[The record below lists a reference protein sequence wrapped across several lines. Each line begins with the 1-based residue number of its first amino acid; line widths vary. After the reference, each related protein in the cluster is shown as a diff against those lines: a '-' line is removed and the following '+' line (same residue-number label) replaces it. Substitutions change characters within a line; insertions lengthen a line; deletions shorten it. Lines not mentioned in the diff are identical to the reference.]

1 MMQFRR
7 TPFWLFFG
15 LLISL
20 VNAPRVG
27 AQEDAGDP
35 PAAEKK
41 EQKPVEN
48 PLKNALKRLLGGG
61 KDDGPAGVELP
72 KIEEGEPRAPSDP
85 RIPSIREHE
94 MVLENARARA
104 EMGQWPE
111 AIQIYQNLLD
121 APVDSVMRGDDGQ
134 YRSLR
139 WDVQER
145 IGSMPPGARETY
157 ERTYGGLAKK
167 MLDDAFDASDMAV
180 IREVAER
187 FFHTK
192 AGQAAANRIAS
203 LHVDRGEFAIA
214 AQWYRRLAESGSEL
228 SQDPVWRFKAAAVF
242 EKGGVKS
249 PETEPFGQMP
259 EADVKVLER
268 RLPGKSLVEVREAWK
283 SLTTFFNPPLD
294 DWLHPGGAKNRSGH
308 ASGGHPLLISAWQK
322 TTTEHSDV
330 RDQVRSLQDDLE
342 VSRTPAIPAMQ
353 PISVGS
359 QVIFRTFDGLC
370 VVDSET
376 GYVQWESRETV
387 PPSRL
392 MTSGSKSSVHQQNFV
407 IRGNVVTPYQGTQTE
422 NHPLANFL
430 FRNGVH
436 GTMTSDGSDVY
447 VIEQNAVLSNLL
459 GSSYYTNN
467 SLEDNDPYR
476 RDWGS
481 NRLTAYDLK
490 TGQQKWNVG
499 GERLSGRLD
508 SALAGTFFLGP
519 PLADGGELF
528 VMGEQ
533 DNAIRLYCLASG
545 SGDVKWSCL
554 LAYTDLP
561 INQDAMRRWWP
572 AQVALSDGVLVC
584 PTSVGLLVGVDRA
597 AAEVVWISSYKDSE
611 TNENKRQFRGGGYA
625 PVSPGS
631 LNDRWFPTPP
641 QVVGQAIVMAPAES
655 RMLAGFRLGDGEEL
669 WRIHDVE
676 GGLYVAGAYEGQM
689 LLVGRRELTA
699 VEAATGNRLWSREYG
714 DFDAVARSEGWLPSG
729 RGIMLEG
736 QLLLPMAGRE
746 IWYFDLEKNEFVGRA
761 AIEEEEFRLGNLIMS
776 QGRLISASAGEV
788 AMFEPKADVEADV
801 KQRLAADP
809 SDFRALTR
817 QAQILLLE
825 KRFVD
830 ALTALRQIDEAALS
844 GPEEG
849 TYQRQMRQTLF
860 QVVEAKETPSDAEL
874 EELKQYV
881 VSRDDQERYLR
892 LRARAASVARRYTE
906 ALETYGEL
914 SRLGGR
920 KLVQDT
926 TQPALEVREDVWLSA
941 RLRELWE
948 KSTGEVSSRI
958 TAAVMDAGQRAMAS
972 GEIEAMRNVIA
983 IYGFHPALEE
993 LYLML
998 AERAAE
1004 EQDYA
1009 LAEYALDTLAA
1020 REDPS
1025 VRASA
1030 LTAKI
1035 ALLESFGLIEDA
1047 GFLASRLSD
1056 FDRELVMLD
1065 GSTVGEWVREFE
1077 QRVQPAAVP
1086 ETSWGDYDYE
1096 VSHFGTSQWTQQTG
1110 TVNLEQSKLPFYR
1123 RHRFVYDQRRS
1134 RLEILRNDTDEL
1146 VWSIPLQQADYMPT
1160 SNVLPVRVHGHL
1172 MTVYSQ
1178 GMVQCYSLPDRE
1190 LVWAQPVVRQAGNA
1204 GVVSPS
1210 KATIRSL
1217 QRAKSATSRFRMNQG
1232 RSQYGPLVLMTETT
1246 VCFRGRN
1253 ELLAV
1258 DVVDGSI
1265 RWVRRGIPQEAL
1277 IYGDNDRLCV
1287 VPPDLAETQV
1297 IDTRD
1302 GRALD
1307 VEGLETLLSEGIA
1320 FVDEVVV
1327 TVSERDPSDALAAE
1341 LDDVG
1346 RSAAPVKRVM
1356 ILEGRNLLSRESL
1369 WQIAVLEDDYLGMV
1383 DDRRVAIVRRNG
1395 SVELVDAASGESVVS
1410 AVDERLKRPHL
1421 NDVLAFT
1428 EENRLYVVLNHSNTH
1443 STYLNIANH
1452 RVNGLVASIDV
1463 KQGEVAW
1470 VHETEKLNLVLED
1483 LHQMPVLILAGTKHE
1498 QKHNL
1503 YLGMFYVQIIDKE
1516 TGKVMLDRSIL
1527 TQNQV
1532 QQISWQGSTHQIRLH
1547 AYNAIFTVKPKEDFA
1562 RKEPPGVEVESD

>member
-1 MMQFRR
+1 MMQQIR
-7 TPFWLFFG
+7 TPWWLFSV
-15 LLISL
+15 LAVVL
-20 VNAPRVG
+20 VFSAEMM

-35 PAAEKK
+35 PAEK
-41 EQKPVEN
+41 KPVEN
-48 PLKNALKRLLGGG
+48 PVKNALERLFGGG
-61 KDDGPAGVELP
+61 RDEGPADVKLP
-72 KIEEGEPRAPSDP
+72 KIEKAEKRQPADP

-94 MVLENARARA
+94 MVLENARTRI

-121 APVDSVMRGDDGQ
+121 APVDSVMLGEDGR

-145 IGSMPPGARETY
+145 IGSLPPGAREMY
-157 ERTYGGLAKK
+157 ERTYGGLARK
-167 MLDDAFDASDMAV
+167 MLDDGFDASDMAA
-180 IREVAER
+180 IRDVAER
-187 FFHTK
+187 YFHTK

-203 LHVDRGEFAIA
+203 VHVDRGEFAIA
-214 AQWYRRLAESGSEL
+214 AQWYRRLLASGSEL
-228 SQDPVWRFKAAAVF
+228 AKDPVWRFKAAAVF
-242 EKGGVKS
+242 ERGGLES
-249 PETEPFGQMP
+249 PETEQLDVMP
-259 EADVKVLER
+259 DSDVKVLER
-268 RLPGKSLVEVREAWK
+268 RLPGNSIAEVRKAWQ
-283 SLTTFFNPPLD
+283 SLRGYFNPPLE
-294 DWLHPGGAKNRSGH
+294 DWLHPGGAKNRSGQ
-308 ASGGHPLLISAWQK
+308 ASGGHPLLISSWQQP
-322 TTTEHSDV
+322 TTEHSDV
-330 RDQVRSLQDDLE
+330 REQVRQLQDDLE

-359 QVIFRTFDGLC
+359 LVVFRTFDGLS

-376 GYVQWESRETV
+376 GEVRWESRETV

-392 MTSGSKSSVHQQNFV
+392 LTPGSKKSVHQQEFV
-407 IRGNVVTPYQGTQTE
+407 IRGNVVSPYQGTQTE

-436 GTMTSDGSDVY
+436 GTITSDGSDVF
-447 VIEQNAVLSNLL
+447 VIEQSAVLSNLI
-459 GSSYYTNN
+459 GTSYYTNN

-481 NRLTAYDLK
+481 NRLTSYDLAA
-490 TGQQKWNVG
+490 GQQKWSVG
-499 GERLSGRLD
+499 GERLSDRLD
-508 SALAGTFFLGP
+508 SELAGTFFLGP

-533 DNAIRLYCLASG
+533 DNALRLYCLASA
-545 SGDVKWSCL
+545 SGEVKWSCL

-641 QVVGQAIVMAPAES
+641 QVVGQTIVMAPAES

-676 GGLYVAGAYEGQM
+676 GGLYVAGSYDGAM
-689 LLVGRRELTA
+689 LLVGRREITA
-699 VEAATGNRLWSREYG
+699 VEAATGNRLWSRDYG
-714 DFDAVARSEGWLPSG
+714 DFDAVARNESWQPSG
-729 RGIMLEG
+729 RAIMLED
-736 QLLLPMAGRE
+736 QLLLPMAGKE
-746 IWYFDLEKNEFVGRA
+746 IWYFDLKTNEFSGRA
-761 AIEEEEFRLGNLIMS
+761 AIEEEGLRLGNLIMS
-776 QGRLISASAGEV
+776 RGRLISASASEV

-801 KQRLAADP
+801 KQRLAANP
-809 SDFRALTR
+809 ADFRALTR
-817 QAQILLLE
+817 QAQIQLLE
-825 KRFVD
+825 KRFED
-830 ALTALRQIDEAALS
+830 ALSSLRKIDVSALS
-844 GPEEG
+844 DQEEA
-849 TYQRQMRQTLF
+849 TYRRQMRQTLF
-860 QVVEAKETPSDAEL
+860 QVVEARETPSDAEL

-881 VSRDDQERYLR
+881 FSRDDRERYLR
-892 LRARAASVARRYTE
+892 IRARAASIAKRYTE

-920 KLVQDT
+920 ELVPDT
-926 TQPALEVREDVWLSA
+926 TQPVLEVREDVWLSA

-948 KSTGEVSSRI
+948 QSTGEVSSRI
-958 TAAVMDAGQRAMAS
+958 TAAVMEAGQRAIAS

-993 LYLML
+993 LYLEL
-998 AERAAE
+998 ADRAAE
-1004 EQDYA
+1004 EKDYA
-1009 LAEYALDTLAA
+1009 LAEYALDSLAA
-1020 REDPS
+1020 RQDPS

-1035 ALLESFGLIEDA
+1035 SLLESFGLNEDA
-1047 GFLASRLSD
+1047 SYLAQQLSE
-1056 FDRELVMLD
+1056 FDGELVLLD
-1065 GSTVGEWVREFE
+1065 GSTIGEWLKRFD
-1077 QRVQPAAVP
+1077 QRLEPASIPA
-1086 ETSWGDYDYE
+1086 SAWGDYEYE
-1096 VSHFGTSQWTQQTG
+1096 VSHFGTSQWTQQAG
-1110 TVNLEQSKLPFYR
+1110 SVNLEQSEQPYFR
-1123 RHRFVYDQRRS
+1123 QHRFVYDQRRS
-1134 RLEILRNDTDEL
+1134 RLDILRNDTDEL

-1160 SNVLPVRVHGHL
+1160 SNVLPIRVHGHL

-1178 GMVQCYSLPDRE
+1178 GMVQCYSLPDRKM
-1190 LVWAQPVVRQAGNA
+1190 VWAQPVVRQAGNA
-1204 GVVSPS
+1204 GVISPS
-1210 KATIRSL
+1210 KSTIRSL
-1217 QRAKSATSRFRMNQG
+1217 KQAKSATSRFRMNQG

-1258 DVVDGSI
+1258 DIVDGSI
-1265 RWVRRGIPQEAL
+1265 RWVRRGVPQEAL
-1277 IYGDNDRLCV
+1277 IYGDDDRLCV
-1287 VPPDLAETQV
+1287 VPPDLSETQV

-1302 GRALD
+1302 GRSLA
-1307 VEGLETLLSEGIA
+1307 VEGLESLLSEGIA
-1320 FVDEVVV
+1320 FVDDVVV
-1327 TVSERDPSDALAAE
+1327 TVSERDPSDALAVE

-1346 RSAAPVKRVM
+1346 RSGTPAKRLM
-1356 ILEGRNLLSRESL
+1356 TLEGRNLLSRESL
-1369 WQIAVLEDDYLGMV
+1369 WQISVREDDYLGMV
-1383 DDRRVAIVRRNG
+1383 DDQHVAIVRQNG
-1395 SVELVDAASGESVVS
+1395 SVELVDAASGASVVS
-1410 AVDERLKRPHL
+1410 AADDRLKRSHL

-1428 EENRLYVVLNHSNTH
+1428 EGKQLYVVLNHSNTH

-1452 RVNGLVASIDV
+1452 RVNGLVASIDLDR
-1463 KQGEVAW
+1463 QEVAW

-1562 RKEPPGVEVESD
+1562 RKDPPGEEVESD